1 MDRALQKYQAFLKT
15 VETGNITKAALE
27 LSYSQSSVSK
37 MIADL
42 EKEWGIVLFDRGKNG
57 VSLTSDGKALLPAI
71 RSLLASYENL
81 NEQVTSLSGLT
92 AGTIRIGLFASA
104 AEQWMPN
111 IIRAFQKDY
120 PQIRYELQLGDYD
133 EIETWIENG
142 TVDCGFLLLPTR
154 PDFYVKWIEDD
165 ELVAAL
171 PPEHPLT
178 KKEKIAPED
187 LTGEPF
193 LLLEHGGKT
202 EVSHFL
208 EEHHV
213 TPDVRFTTWDDY
225 AIMAMVEKG
234 LGIGLLH
241 SLILKR
247 MPYHIALRPLTVP
260 ACRQIGIA
268 MKDLHSASKA
278 VQKFLEYIKYRN
290 EIN

>member
-1 MDRALQKYQAFLKT
+1 MDRALQKYHAFLKT

-42 EKEWGIVLFDRGKNG
+42 EKEWDIILFDRGKNG

-81 NEQVTSLSGLT
+81 NEQVSELSGLT
-92 AGTIRIGLFASA
+92 AGTIRVGLFASA
-104 AEQWMPN
+104 AEEWMPN
-111 IIRAFQKDY
+111 IIRTFQRDY
-120 PQIRYELQLGDYD
+120 PQVRYELQLGDYD

-154 PDFYVKWIEDD
+154 SDFYAKWIEDD

-187 LTGEPF
+187 LNGEPF

-202 EVSHFL
+202 EVSHYL
-208 EEHHV
+208 EKYHV

-247 MPYHIALRPLTVP
+247 MPYHIAIRPLTVP
-260 ACRQIGIA
+260 ARRQIGIA